1 MSFSNWKYAYAS
13 VMGTSHVKANLP
25 CQDYSLCEMLNEQ
38 TLCIVVSDGAG
49 SAIYADK
56 GAKIACKETLDAL
69 KEYFADENTIAE
81 INRNFA
87 EESRS
92 RILKAIHNQADLKSC
107 TIRDF
112 ACTLLVA
119 VIGETMAVFW
129 QVGDG
134 AIVVY
139 EPHPTTEY
147 RLFFQPAKGEY
158 ANMTEFITQKDV
170 MLQFEIRRGKVDE
183 VAIISDGLECL
194 ALNLKEQEAFAP
206 FFQSMFAPLR
216 LQDDGY
222 SERAS
227 FALRTLLDS
236 DRVNSRTDD
245 DKTLVLATRRCPHS
259 ENRLDSEDT

>member
-206 FFQSMFAPLR
+206 FSKVCLPLCVCKMM
-216 LQDDGY
+216 D
-222 SERAS
+222 
-227 FALRTLLDS
+227 TLNVLL
-236 DRVNSRTDD
+236 SRYELCSILTVSIHEQTMIKHWCWQHVDARIL
-245 DKTLVLATRRCPHS
+245 KIG
-259 ENRLDSEDT
+259 